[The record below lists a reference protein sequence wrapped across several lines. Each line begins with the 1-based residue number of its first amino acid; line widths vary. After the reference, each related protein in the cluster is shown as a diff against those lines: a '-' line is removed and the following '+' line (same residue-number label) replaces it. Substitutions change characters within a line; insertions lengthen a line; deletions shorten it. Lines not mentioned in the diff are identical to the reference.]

1 MVQKI
6 KSKKKVLSL
15 IIASLS
21 LIATEQSIG
30 QISHSGTSIQSLT
43 FGNLIDPGINPLRPT
58 GDYTEI
64 QELINTANYIN
75 TQVSNAQASIVEMSM
90 MTPGTAADANEA
102 IVPVAGRTDAHKIDL
117 LEAAYYNQSILD
129 VVNNNYYSAEHLL
142 VQS

>member
-1 MVQKI
+1 MVQKF
-6 KSKKKVLSL
+6 KAKKQMLSL

-75 TQVSNAQASIVEMSM
+75 TQVSNAQASVIEMNMNTPLDASLANDA
-90 MTPGTAADANEA
+90 MTN
-102 IVPVAGRTDAHKIDL
+102 
-117 LEAAYYNQSILD
+117 
-129 VVNNNYYSAEHLL
+129 AEKL
-142 VQS
+142 S